1 MNFYLL
7 LLASCRS
14 SQITEPCHFRC
25 DVAGKFPTLVTHQE
39 SLEGK
44 VNESKATVKFQLKK
58 VLCMG
63 VAVGNVSM
71 EEKQIFQNV
80 QLSVNFLVSLLKKN
94 WQNVS
99 SSY

>member
-1 MNFYLL
+1 M
-7 LLASCRS
+7 
-14 SQITEPCHFRC
+14 
-25 DVAGKFPTLVTHQE
+25 
-39 SLEGK
+39 
-44 VNESKATVKFQLKK
+44 VKFQLKK

-99 SSY
+99 SSLNFTQTIFSVAFFFIVLFQ